1 MLEDEDDGIKTS
13 SSALSRLQSP
23 AGSSSLD
30 SADGPMRDE
39 WSRKRRDSRPSLK
52 FTASRRGTSS
62 DSAHATAALVRYN
75 SAPLS
80 AAHEAEDTVARFEL
94 PLFAPFPFACGS
106 VAWQVPPF
114 LTLFLPLLLPKAPG
128 NTKAGLVA
136 STS

>member
-1 MLEDEDDGIKTS
+1 MLEDEDDDIKTS
-13 SSALSRLQSP
+13 SSAISRLQSP

-39 WSRKRRDSRPSLK
+39 WSP
-52 FTASRRGTSS
+52 S

-80 AAHEAEDTVARFEL
+80 AAHEVEDTVARFEL